1 MRNRTLAD
9 LDRVVALGGGHGLG
23 RVLSSL
29 SSLGSRLTG
38 IVTTTDNGGSTGRI
52 RRSEGGIAWGD
63 MRNCLN
69 QLITEPSVA
78 SAMFEYR
85 FGGNGELSGH
95 NLGNLMLK
103 ALDHLSV
110 RPLEAINLIRNL
122 LKVDAH
128 LIPMSEH
135 PVDLMAID
143 DQGHEVY
150 GEVNIDQLTT
160 PIQELLLTPNV
171 PATREAVHAISEA
184 VHAISEADLIIIGP
198 GSFYTSLMPILL
210 LKEIAQALRRTPAPM
225 VYIGNL
231 GRELS
236 LPAANLK
243 LESKLAI
250 MEQYVG
256 KKVIDAVIVGP
267 KVDVSAVKERIVIQ
281 EVLEASDIPYRHD
294 RQLLHS
300 ALEKEGITG
309 FRLTRSRKNI
319 PASSSCHDAAINSSR
334 N

>member
-23 RVLSSL
+23 RVMSSL

-63 MRNCLN
+63 MRNCIN

-122 LKVDAH
+122 LKVEAS
-128 LIPMSEH
+128 LIPMSEQ

-143 DQGHEVY
+143 QEGHEVY
-150 GEVNIDQLTT
+150 GEVNIDQL
-160 PIQELLLTPNV
+160 PLPPQELMLSPSV
-171 PATREAVHAISEA
+171 SATREAVQAIG
-184 VHAISEADLIIIGP
+184 EADLILIGP
-198 GSFYTSLMPILL
+198 GSFYTSLLPALL
-210 LKEIAQALRRTPAPM
+210 LSDVAQALRRTPAPM

-236 LPAANLK
+236 PAAASLTLAKK
-243 LESKLAI
+243 LDILEH
-250 MEQYVG
+250 YVG
-256 KKVIDAVIVGP
+256 KPVIDAVVVGP
-267 KVDVSAVKERIVIQ
+267 KVDTANIGNRVVIQ
-281 EVLEASDIPYRHD
+281 EPLEASDIRYRHD
-294 RQLLHS
+294 RQLLRD
-300 ALEKEGITG
+300 ALEK
-309 FRLTRSRKNI
+309 
-319 PASSSCHDAAINSSR
+319 AIQALG
-334 N
+334 

>member
-1 MRNRTLAD
+1 M
-9 LDRVVALGGGHGLG
+9 
-23 RVLSSL
+23 SSL

-78 SAMFEYR
+78 STMFEYR
-85 FGGNGELSGH
+85 FSGNGELSGH

-122 LKVDAH
+122 LKVDAQ

-135 PVDLMAID
+135 PVDLMATD
-143 DQGHEVY
+143 DQGNTVY
-150 GEVNIDQLTT
+150 GEVSIDQLLN
-160 PIQELLLTPNV
+160 PPQDLAVYPKV
-171 PATREAVHAISEA
+171 PSTREALEAIA
-184 VHAISEADLIIIGP
+184 EADLILIGP

-210 LKEIAQALRRTPAPM
+210 LEEMDQALRRTPAPM

-231 GRELS
+231 GKELS
-236 LPAANLK
+236 PAAASLSLRQK
-243 LESKLAI
+243 LEL
-250 MEQYVG
+250 MEQHIG
-256 KKVIDAVIVGP
+256 KRVIDALLVGP
-267 KVDVSAVKERIVIQ
+267 QVDVSEVGDRLVIQ
-281 EVLEASDIPYRHD
+281 QPLEASDIRYRHD
-294 RQLLHS
+294 RQLLRA
-300 ALEKEGITG
+300 ALEQAVQQLG
-309 FRLTRSRKNI
+309 
-319 PASSSCHDAAINSSR
+319 
-334 N
+334 

>member
-23 RVLSSL
+23 RVMSAL

-85 FGGNGELSGH
+85 FSGNGELSGH

-122 LKVDAH
+122 LKVDAF
-128 LIPMSEH
+128 LIPMSEQ
-135 PVDLMAID
+135 PVDLMATD
-143 DQGHEVY
+143 NEGHMVY
-150 GEVNIDQLTT
+150 GEVNIDLLES
-160 PIQELLLTPNV
+160 PVQELMLFPKV
-171 PATREAVHAISEA
+171 HATREAVQAIA
-184 VHAISEADLIIIGP
+184 EADLILIGP
-198 GSFYTSLMPILL
+198 GSFYTSLLPLL
-210 LKEIAQALRRTPAPM
+210 LLEDLSQALRRTPAPV

-236 LPAANLK
+236 VAAANLTLKDK
-243 LESKLAI
+243 LTI

-256 KKVIDAVIVGP
+256 KPIIDAVIVGP
-267 KVDVSAVKERIVIQ
+267 KVDVSAVSDRVVIQ
-281 EVLEASDIPYRHD
+281 GVLDASDIPYRHD
-294 RQLLHS
+294 RHLLRE
-300 ALEKEGITG
+300 ALEKAVQALG
-309 FRLTRSRKNI
+309 
-319 PASSSCHDAAINSSR
+319 
-334 N
+334 

>member
-1 MRNRTLAD
+1 MRNRTFAD

-23 RVLSSL
+23 RVMSSL

-52 RRSEGGIAWGD
+52 RRAEGGIAWGD

-122 LKVDAH
+122 LKVDAA
-128 LIPMSEH
+128 LIPMSEV

-143 DQGHEVY
+143 DEGHEIY
-150 GEVNIDQLTT
+150 GEVNIDQLKLPPT
-160 PIQELLLTPNV
+160 ELMLTPSV
-171 PATREAVHAISEA
+171 PTTREAVQAIA
-184 VHAISEADLIIIGP
+184 EADLILIGP

-210 LKEIAQALRRTPAPM
+210 LDEMAQALRRTPAPM

-236 LPAANLK
+236 PAAASLSLKDK
-243 LESKLAI
+243 LEI
-250 MEQYVG
+250 MEHYVG
-256 KKVIDAVIVGP
+256 KRVIDAVVVGP
-267 KVDVSAVKERIVIQ
+267 AVDVSDMRDRVVIQ
-281 EVLEASDIPYRHD
+281 SPLEASDIRYRHD
-294 RQLLHS
+294 RHLLRE
-300 ALEKEGITG
+300 ALEQ
-309 FRLTRSRKNI
+309 
-319 PASSSCHDAAINSSR
+319 AIQALG
-334 N
+334 

>member
-1 MRNRTLAD
+1 MRTRTFAD

-23 RVLSSL
+23 RVMSSL

-110 RPLEAINLIRNL
+110 RPLEAINLIRSL

-128 LIPMSEH
+128 LIPMSEL
-135 PVDLMAID
+135 PVDLMALD

-160 PIQELLLTPNV
+160 LPQELMLSPKV
-171 PATREAVHAISEA
+171 PATREAIETIA
-184 VHAISEADLIIIGP
+184 EADLILIGP
-198 GSFYTSLMPILL
+198 GSFYTSLMPLL
-210 LKEIAQALRRTPAPM
+210 LLDEMAQALRRTPAPM

-236 LPAANLK
+236 LPAASLT
-243 LESKLAI
+243 LADKLAI
-250 MEQYVG
+250 IEQYVG

-267 KVDVSAVKERIVIQ
+267 KVDVSAMTDRIVIQ
-281 EVLEASDIPYRHD
+281 DELEASDIPYRHD

-300 ALEKEGITG
+300 ALEKAVQALG
-309 FRLTRSRKNI
+309 
-319 PASSSCHDAAINSSR
+319 
-334 N
+334 

>member
-1 MRNRTLAD
+1 MRNRTFAD

-23 RVLSSL
+23 RVMSSL

-69 QLITEPSVA
+69 QLIAEPSVA

-122 LKVDAH
+122 LKVDAF
-128 LIPMSEH
+128 LIPMSEL

-143 DQGHEVY
+143 SNDHEVY
-150 GEVNIDQLTT
+150 GEVNIDQLVL
-160 PIQELLLTPNV
+160 PPKELMLYPTV
-171 PATREAVHAISEA
+171 PATREAVEAIG
-184 VHAISEADLIIIGP
+184 EADLILVGP
-198 GSFYTSLMPILL
+198 GSFYTSLMPLL
-210 LKEIAQALRRTPAPM
+210 LINELAQALRRTPAPV

-236 LPAANLK
+236 PAAAGLS
-243 LESKLAI
+243 LADKLAL

-256 KKVIDAVIVGP
+256 KKIIDAVVVGP
-267 KVDVSAVKERIVIQ
+267 GTDVAGMEGRVVVQ
-281 EVLEASDIPYRHD
+281 EPLEASDIKYRHD
-294 RQLLHS
+294 RHLLRV
-300 ALEKEGITG
+300 ALEKAVQALG
-309 FRLTRSRKNI
+309 
-319 PASSSCHDAAINSSR
+319 
-334 N
+334 

>member
-1 MRNRTLAD
+1 MRNRTFAD

-23 RVLSSL
+23 RVMSSL

-52 RRSEGGIAWGD
+52 RRAEGGIAWGD

-110 RPLEAINLIRNL
+110 RPLEAINIIRNL
-122 LKVDAH
+122 LKVDAF

-135 PVDLMAID
+135 PVDLMALD
-143 DQGHEVY
+143 AEGNHVY
-150 GEVNIDQLTT
+150 GEVSVDAL
-160 PIQELLLTPNV
+160 ELPPTELMLYPPA
-171 PATREAVHAISEA
+171 PATREAVDAIA
-184 VHAISEADLIIIGP
+184 EADLILIGP
-198 GSFYTSLMPILL
+198 GSFYTSLIPLL
-210 LKEIAQALRRTPAPM
+210 LLPDLAQALRRTPAPV

-236 LPAANLK
+236 PAAASLA
-243 LESKLAI
+243 LHEKLAL

-256 KKVIDAVIVGP
+256 KKIIDAVVVGP
-267 KVDVSAVKERIVIQ
+267 KVDVSGIEGRLVIQ
-281 EVLEASDIPYRHD
+281 EPLEASDVPYRHD
-294 RQLLHS
+294 RHLLRA
-300 ALEKEGITG
+300 ALEK
-309 FRLTRSRKNI
+309 
-319 PASSSCHDAAINSSR
+319 AIQELG
-334 N
+334 

>member
-1 MRNRTLAD
+1 MRNRTLMD

-23 RVLSSL
+23 RVMSSL

-52 RRSEGGIAWGD
+52 RRAEGGIAWGD

-122 LKVDAH
+122 LKVDAF

-135 PVDLMAID
+135 PVDLVATDAEGNDI
-143 DQGHEVY
+143 Y
-150 GEVNIDQLTT
+150 GEVNIDQLREPPQALSLY
-160 PIQELLLTPNV
+160 PIA
-171 PATREAVHAISEA
+171 PATREALQAIG
-184 VHAISEADLIIIGP
+184 EADLILIGP
-198 GSFYTSLMPILL
+198 GSFYTSLMPLL
-210 LKEIAQALRRTPAPM
+210 LLPDLAQALRRTPAPV

-236 LPAANLK
+236 LPAASLT
-243 LESKLAI
+243 LPEKLAI
-250 MEQYVG
+250 MERHVG
-256 KKVIDAVIVGP
+256 KPLVDAVVVGP
-267 KVDVSAVKERIVIQ
+267 KVDVSGLVDKVIIQ
-281 EVLEASDIPYRHD
+281 EPLEAEDIPYRHD
-294 RQLLHS
+294 RHLLRT
-300 ALEKEGITG
+300 ALDKVVQEMG
-309 FRLTRSRKNI
+309 
-319 PASSSCHDAAINSSR
+319 
-334 N
+334 

>member
-1 MRNRTLAD
+1 MRNRTFAD

-23 RVLSSL
+23 RVMSSL

-63 MRNCLN
+63 MRNCIN
-69 QLITEPSVA
+69 QLIAEPSVA

-110 RPLEAINLIRNL
+110 RPLEAINLIRSL

-128 LIPMSEH
+128 LIPMSEL
-135 PVDLMAID
+135 PVDLMALD

-160 PIQELLLTPNV
+160 LPQELMLSPKV
-171 PATREAVHAISEA
+171 PATREAIETIA
-184 VHAISEADLIIIGP
+184 EADLILIGP
-198 GSFYTSLMPILL
+198 GSFYTSLMPLL
-210 LKEIAQALRRTPAPM
+210 LLDEMAQALRRTPAPM

-236 LPAANLK
+236 LPAASLT
-243 LESKLAI
+243 LADKLAI
-250 MEQYVG
+250 IEQYVG

-267 KVDVSAVKERIVIQ
+267 KVDVSAMTDRIVIQ
-281 EVLEASDIPYRHD
+281 DELEASDIPYRHD

-300 ALEKEGITG
+300 ALEKAVQALG
-309 FRLTRSRKNI
+309 
-319 PASSSCHDAAINSSR
+319 
-334 N
+334 

>member
-1 MRNRTLAD
+1 MMNRTLTD

-23 RVLSSL
+23 RVMSAL

-85 FGGNGELSGH
+85 FNGNGELAGH

-122 LKVDAH
+122 LKVDAF
-128 LIPMSEH
+128 LIPMSEQPADLVATDSDGH
-135 PVDLMAID
+135 LIYGETAIDSMTQPPRDLML
-143 DQGHEVY
+143 HPT
-150 GEVNIDQLTT
+150 VN
-160 PIQELLLTPNV
+160 
-171 PATREAVHAISEA
+171 ATREAVDAIA
-184 VHAISEADLIIIGP
+184 EADLILIGP
-198 GSFYTSLMPILL
+198 GSFYTSLMPVLL
-210 LKEIAQALRRTPAPM
+210 INEMAQALRRTPATM
-225 VYIGNL
+225 VFIGNL

-236 LPAANLK
+236 PAACLTLADK
-243 LESKLAI
+243 LTI
-250 MEQYVG
+250 MEKHIG
-256 KKVIDAVIVGP
+256 KKVIDAVV
-267 KVDVSAVKERIVIQ
+267 VSPATDTRGAEKRLIIQ
-281 EVLEASDIPYRHD
+281 EPLEAADIRYRHD
-294 RQLLHS
+294 RQLLRL
-300 ALEKEGITG
+300 ALE
-309 FRLTRSRKNI
+309 
-319 PASSSCHDAAINSSR
+319 HAIQAFG
-334 N
+334 

>member
-29 SSLGSRLTG
+29 SFLGSRLTG
-38 IVTTTDNGGSTGRI
+38 IVTTTDDGGSTGRI
-52 RRSEGGIAWGD
+52 RRAEGGIAWGD

-110 RPLEAINLIRNL
+110 RPLEAINLIRSM
-122 LKVDAH
+122 LKVEAH
-128 LIPMSEH
+128 LIPMSEQ
-135 PVDLMAID
+135 PVDLLAID
-143 DQGHEVY
+143 EQGHEIF
-150 GEVNIDQLTT
+150 GEVNIDRLTA
-160 PIQELLLTPNV
+160 PPQQLLLSPPV
-171 PATREAVHAISEA
+171 PATREAVQA
-184 VHAISEADLIIIGP
+184 VGEADLILIGP

-210 LKEIAQALRRTPAPM
+210 LDELAQALRRTSAPM

-236 LPAANLK
+236 QPAAGLT
-243 LESKLAI
+243 LADKLAI
-250 MEQYVG
+250 IERHVG
-256 KKVIDAVIVGP
+256 KRVIDAVVVGP
-267 KVDVSAVKERIVIQ
+267 QVDVATVSERIVIQ
-281 EVLEASDIPYRHD
+281 EGLEASDIPYRHD
-294 RQLLHS
+294 RRLLRS
-300 ALEKEGITG
+300 ALEKAVQALG
-309 FRLTRSRKNI
+309 
-319 PASSSCHDAAINSSR
+319 
-334 N
+334 

>member
-1 MRNRTLAD
+1 MRNRTFAD

-23 RVLSSL
+23 RVMSSL

-85 FGGNGELSGH
+85 FAGNGELSGH

-122 LKVDAH
+122 LKVDAF
-128 LIPMSEH
+128 LIPMSEL

-143 DQGHEVY
+143 CNDHEVY
-150 GEVNIDQLTT
+150 GEVNIDQLAL
-160 PIQELLLTPNV
+160 PPKELMLYPTV
-171 PATREAVHAISEA
+171 PATREAVEAIG
-184 VHAISEADLIIIGP
+184 EADLILIGP
-198 GSFYTSLMPILL
+198 GSFYTSLMPLL
-210 LKEIAQALRRTPAPM
+210 LIKELAQALRRTPAPV

-236 LPAANLK
+236 PAAAGLSLAAK
-243 LESKLAI
+243 LVL

-256 KKVIDAVIVGP
+256 KKIVDAVVVGP
-267 KVDVSAVKERIVIQ
+267 KEDISGMEGRVVVQ
-281 EVLEASDIPYRHD
+281 EPLEASDIKYRHD
-294 RQLLHS
+294 RHLLRV
-300 ALEKEGITG
+300 ALE
-309 FRLTRSRKNI
+309 R
-319 PASSSCHDAAINSSR
+319 AIQALG
-334 N
+334 